1 MVGSSRG
8 PKNPPSLDVGSVKN
22 ANTNYVAKEFL
33 FNDQQV
39 RTVVRDGEPWF
50 VGKDVAEILGYSD
63 TAQAVRKRID
73 DEDKGVVEMTTPGGK
88 QNMVVINES
97 GLYSLILSSK
107 LSTAKEFKR
116 WVTSEVLP
124 TIRKH
129 GAYMDTDIIEKTLTN
144 PDFIIQ
150 LATTLKEEKQ
160 RRMEAE
166 AKIAADEHKVDFYN
180 AVGSTSAT
188 LTVERFAKLVTEKL
202 GIQTGRNRMFQWLR
216 KNGFLQANNMPYQR
230 YINNGWFK
238 TYEVIKA
245 GHAFTVPSITGKG
258 QQKLFEKFAA
268 EA

>member
-1 MVGSSRG
+1 M
-8 PKNPPSLDVGSVKN
+8 N
-22 ANTNYVAKEFL
+22 ANTNYVTKEFL

-50 VGKDVAEILGYSD
+50 VGKDVAIVLGYGNTKDALLSH
-63 TAQAVRKRID
+63 ID
-73 DEDKGVVEMTTPGGK
+73 EEDRAILQRSENATFEIPNRGLTI
-88 QNMVVINES
+88 INES
-97 GLYSLILSSK
+97 GLYSLIVSSK
-107 LSTAKEFKR
+107 LPTAKDFKR

-129 GAYMDTDIIEKTLTN
+129 GAYMDTDIIEKSLAD
-144 PDFIIQ
+144 PDFLIQ

-160 RRMEAE
+160 RRMNAE

-202 GIQTGRNRMFQWLR
+202 GIKTGRNRMFQWLR

>member
-1 MVGSSRG
+1 M
-8 PKNPPSLDVGSVKN
+8 N
-22 ANTNYVAKEFL
+22 ANTNYVTKEFL

-50 VGKDVAEILGYSD
+50 VGKDVASILGYRD
-63 TAQAVRKRID
+63 LNKAIAMHVD
-73 DEDKGVVEMTTPGGK
+73 EEDKLNDKTSSSFGLNLGQRGGWF
-88 QNMVVINES
+88 INES
-97 GLYSLILSSK
+97 GLYGLIMSSK
-107 LSTAKEFKR
+107 LPTAKDFKR

-129 GAYMDTDIIEKTLTN
+129 GAYMDMDVIEKTLTN

-188 LTVERFAKLVTEKL
+188 LTIERFAKLVTEKL

-216 KNGFLQANNMPYQR
+216 KNGYLQANNMPYQR

-238 TYEVIKA
+238 TYEVVKA

>member
-1 MVGSSRG
+1 M
-8 PKNPPSLDVGSVKN
+8 N
-22 ANTNYVAKEFL
+22 ANTNYVTKEFL

-50 VGKDVAEILGYSD
+50 VGADVANILGYKNS
-63 TAQAVRKRID
+63 RKALID
-73 DEDKGVVEMTTPGGK
+73 HVDEEDKGVTKCDTLGGK
-88 QNMVVINES
+88 QNLSVINES
-97 GLYSLILSSK
+97 GLYSLIVASK
-107 LSTAKEFKR
+107 LPTAKEFKR

-129 GAYMDTDIIEKTLTN
+129 GAYMDTDIIEKSLAD
-144 PDFIIQ
+144 PDFLIQ

-160 RRMEAE
+160 RRLEAE
-166 AKIAADEHKVDFYN
+166 AKIAADEHKVDFYD

-188 LTVERFAKLVTEKL
+188 LTIERFAKLVTEKL
-202 GIQTGRNRMFQWLR
+202 GINTGRNRMFQWLR
-216 KNGFLQANNMPYQR
+216 KNGYLQANNMPYQR

-238 TYEVIKA
+238 TYEVVKA

>member
-1 MVGSSRG
+1 M
-8 PKNPPSLDVGSVKN
+8 N
-22 ANTNYVAKEFL
+22 ANTNYVTKEFI

-50 VGKDVAEILGYSD
+50 VGKDVADILGYKNQRD
-63 TAQAVRKRID
+63 ALAKHVD
-73 DEDKGVVEMTTPGGK
+73 DEDKNSVAIRDGIQGNPNK
-88 QNMVVINES
+88 VVINES
-97 GLYSLILSSK
+97 GLYSLIVASK
-107 LSTAKEFKR
+107 LPTAKVFKR

-129 GAYMDTDIIEKTLTN
+129 GAYMDTDIIEKSLAD
-144 PDFIIQ
+144 PDFLIQ

-188 LTVERFAKLVTEKL
+188 LTIKRFAKLVTEKL

-238 TYEVIKA
+238 TYEVVKA

>member
-1 MVGSSRG
+1 M
-8 PKNPPSLDVGSVKN
+8 N
-22 ANTNYVAKEFL
+22 ANTNYVTKEFL

-50 VGKDVAEILGYSD
+50 VGKDVAIVLGYGNTKDALLSH
-63 TAQAVRKRID
+63 ID
-73 DEDKGVVEMTTPGGK
+73 EEDRAILQRSENATFEIPNRGLTI
-88 QNMVVINES
+88 INES
-97 GLYSLILSSK
+97 GLYSLIVASK
-107 LSTAKEFKR
+107 LPTAKDFKR

-129 GAYMDTDIIEKTLTN
+129 GAYMDMDVIEKTLTN

-166 AKIAADEHKVDFYN
+166 SKIAADEHKVDFYN
-180 AVGSTSAT
+180 AVGNTSAT
-188 LTVERFAKLVTEKL
+188 LTIERFAKLVTEKL

-216 KNGFLQANNMPYQR
+216 KNGYLQANNMPYQR

-238 TYEVIKA
+238 TYEVVKA

>member
-1 MVGSSRG
+1 M
-8 PKNPPSLDVGSVKN
+8 N
-22 ANTNYVAKEFL
+22 ANTNYVTKEFL

-50 VGKDVAEILGYSD
+50 VGKDVADILKYTN
-63 TAQAVRKRID
+63 TAKAIRDHVD
-73 DEDKGVVEMTTPGGK
+73 AEDKLTERFVLAG
-88 QNMVVINES
+88 QNRNVIVINES
-97 GLYSLILSSK
+97 GHYSLIVASK
-107 LSTAKEFKR
+107 LPTAKDFKR

-129 GAYMDTDIIEKTLTN
+129 GAYMDMDVIEKTLTN

-180 AVGSTSAT
+180 AVGNTSAT
-188 LTVERFAKLVTEKL
+188 LTIERFAKLVTEKL

-216 KNGFLQANNMPYQR
+216 KNGYLQANNMPYQR
-230 YINNGWFK
+230 YINNG
-238 TYEVIKA
+238 
-245 GHAFTVPSITGKG
+245 
-258 QQKLFEKFAA
+258 
-268 EA
+268 

>member
-1 MVGSSRG
+1 M
-8 PKNPPSLDVGSVKN
+8 N
-22 ANTNYVAKEFL
+22 ANTNYVTKEFL

-50 VGKDVAEILGYSD
+50 VGKDVAIVLGYGNTKDALLSH
-63 TAQAVRKRID
+63 ID
-73 DEDKGVVEMTTPGGK
+73 EEDRAILQRSENATFEIPNRGLTI
-88 QNMVVINES
+88 INES
-97 GLYSLILSSK
+97 GLYSLIVSSK
-107 LSTAKEFKR
+107 LPTAKEFKR

-129 GAYMDTDIIEKTLTN
+129 GAYMDMDVIEKALTN

-150 LATTLKEEKQ
+150 MATTLKEEKK

-188 LTVERFAKLVTEKL
+188 LTIERFAKLVTEKL

>member
-1 MVGSSRG
+1 M
-8 PKNPPSLDVGSVKN
+8 N
-22 ANTNYVAKEFL
+22 ANTNYVTKELL

-50 VGKDVAEILGYSD
+50 VGKDVADILGYSD

-88 QNMVVINES
+88 QNMIVINES

-107 LSTAKEFKR
+107 LPTAKAFKR
-116 WVTSEVLP
+116 WVTFEVLP

-129 GAYMDTDIIEKTLTN
+129 GAYMDTDIIEKSLAD
-144 PDFIIQ
+144 PDFLIQ

-166 AKIAADEHKVDFYN
+166 AKIAADEHKVDFYD
-180 AVGSTSAT
+180 AVGNTSAT

-202 GIQTGRNRMFQWLR
+202 GINTGRNRMFQWLR

>member
-1 MVGSSRG
+1 M
-8 PKNPPSLDVGSVKN
+8 N
-22 ANTNYVAKEFL
+22 ANTNYVTKEFL

-50 VGKDVAEILGYSD
+50 VGKDVASILGYRD
-63 TAQAVRKRID
+63 TADALKKHVD
-73 DEDKGVVEMTTPGGK
+73 LEDKGVGEMPTPGGK
-88 QNMVVINES
+88 QKVKIINES
-97 GLYSLILSSK
+97 GLYSLIVSSK
-107 LSTAKEFKR
+107 LPTAKAFKR

-129 GAYMDTDIIEKTLTN
+129 GAYMDTDIIEKSLAD
-144 PDFIIQ
+144 PDFLIQ

-166 AKIAADEHKVDFYN
+166 AKIAADEHKVDFYD
-180 AVGSTSAT
+180 AVGSTAAT

-202 GIQTGRNRMFQWLR
+202 GINTGRNRMFQWLR

>member
-1 MVGSSRG
+1 M
-8 PKNPPSLDVGSVKN
+8 N
-22 ANTNYVAKEFL
+22 ANTNYVTKEFL

-50 VGKDVAEILGYSD
+50 VGKDVAIVLGYGNTKDALLSH
-63 TAQAVRKRID
+63 ID
-73 DEDKGVVEMTTPGGK
+73 EEDRAILQRSENATFEIPNRGLTI
-88 QNMVVINES
+88 INES
-97 GLYSLILSSK
+97 GLYSLIVSSK
-107 LSTAKEFKR
+107 LPTAKDFKR

-129 GAYMDTDIIEKTLTN
+129 GAYMDMDVIEKALTN

>member
-1 MVGSSRG
+1 M
-8 PKNPPSLDVGSVKN
+8 N
-22 ANTNYVAKEFL
+22 ANTNYVTKEFL

-50 VGKDVAEILGYSD
+50 VGKDVAIVLGYGNTKDALLSH
-63 TAQAVRKRID
+63 ID
-73 DEDKGVVEMTTPGGK
+73 EEDRAILQRSENATFEIPNRGLTI
-88 QNMVVINES
+88 INES
-97 GLYSLILSSK
+97 GLYSLIVSSK
-107 LSTAKEFKR
+107 LPTAKEFKR

-129 GAYMDTDIIEKTLTN
+129 GAYMDMDVIEKALTN

-150 LATTLKEEKQ
+150 MATTLKEEKQ

-166 AKIAADEHKVDFYN
+166 AKIAADEHKVDFYT

-188 LTVERFAKLVTEKL
+188 LTIERFAKLVTEKL

>member
-1 MVGSSRG
+1 M
-8 PKNPPSLDVGSVKN
+8 N
-22 ANTNYVAKEFL
+22 ANTNYVTKEFL

-50 VGKDVAEILGYSD
+50 VGKDVADILGYKNQRD
-63 TAQAVRKRID
+63 ALAKHVD
-73 DEDKGVVEMTTPGGK
+73 DEDKNSVAIRDGIKGNPNK
-88 QNMVVINES
+88 VVINES
-97 GLYSLILSSK
+97 GLYSLIVASK
-107 LSTAKEFKR
+107 LPTAKVFKR

-129 GAYMDTDIIEKTLTN
+129 GAYMDTDIIEKSLTD
-144 PDFIIQ
+144 PDFLIQ

>member
-1 MVGSSRG
+1 M
-8 PKNPPSLDVGSVKN
+8 N
-22 ANTNYVAKEFL
+22 ANTNYVTKEFL

-107 LSTAKEFKR
+107 LPTAKEFKR

-129 GAYMDTDIIEKTLTN
+129 GAYMDTDIIEKSLAD
-144 PDFIIQ
+144 PDFLIQ

-160 RRMEAE
+160 RRLEAE

-180 AVGSTSAT
+180 AVGNTSAT

-202 GIQTGRNRMFQWLR
+202 GINTGRNRMFQWLR
-216 KNGFLQANNMPYQR
+216 KNGYLQANNMPYQR

>member
-1 MVGSSRG
+1 M
-8 PKNPPSLDVGSVKN
+8 N
-22 ANTNYVAKEFL
+22 ANTNYVTKEFL

-50 VGKDVAEILGYSD
+50 VGKDVADILGYSD

-107 LSTAKEFKR
+107 LSTAKAFKR

-129 GAYMDTDIIEKTLTN
+129 GAYMDTDIIEKSLAD
-144 PDFIIQ
+144 PDFLIQ

-166 AKIAADEHKVDFYN
+166 AKIAADEHKVDFYD

-202 GIQTGRNRMFQWLR
+202 GINTGRNRMFQWLR

-245 GHAFTVPSITGKG
+245 GHVFTVPSITGKG

>member
-1 MVGSSRG
+1 M
-8 PKNPPSLDVGSVKN
+8 N
-22 ANTNYVAKEFL
+22 ANTNYVTKKFL

-50 VGKDVAEILGYSD
+50 VGKDVAIVLGYGNTKDALLSH
-63 TAQAVRKRID
+63 ID
-73 DEDKGVVEMTTPGGK
+73 EEDRAILQRSENATFEIPNRGLTI
-88 QNMVVINES
+88 INES
-97 GLYSLILSSK
+97 GLYSLIVSSK
-107 LSTAKEFKR
+107 LPTAKDFKR

-129 GAYMDTDIIEKTLTN
+129 GAYMDTDIIEKSLAD
-144 PDFIIQ
+144 PDFLIQ

-166 AKIAADEHKVDFYN
+166 AKIAADEHKVDFYD

-202 GIQTGRNRMFQWLR
+202 GINTGRNRMFQWLR

-245 GHAFTVPSITGKG
+245 GHVFTVPSITGKG

>member
-1 MVGSSRG
+1 M
-8 PKNPPSLDVGSVKN
+8 N
-22 ANTNYVAKEFL
+22 ANTNYVTKEFF

-50 VGKDVAEILGYSD
+50 VGKDVAIVLGYGNTKDALLSH
-63 TAQAVRKRID
+63 ID
-73 DEDKGVVEMTTPGGK
+73 EEDRAILQRSENATFEIPNRGLTI
-88 QNMVVINES
+88 INES
-97 GLYSLILSSK
+97 GLYSLIVASK
-107 LSTAKEFKR
+107 LPTAKEFKR

-129 GAYMDTDIIEKTLTN
+129 GAYMDMDVIEKTLTN

-160 RRMEAE
+160 RRLEAE

-180 AVGSTSAT
+180 AVGNTSAT
-188 LTVERFAKLVTEKL
+188 LTIERFAKLVTEKL
-202 GIQTGRNRMFQWLR
+202 GINTGRNRMFQWLR
-216 KNGFLQANNMPYQR
+216 KNGYLQANNMPYQR

-238 TYEVIKA
+238 TYEVVKA

>member
-1 MVGSSRG
+1 M
-8 PKNPPSLDVGSVKN
+8 N
-22 ANTNYVAKEFL
+22 ANTNFVTKEF
-33 FNDQQV
+33 FFDSQQV

-50 VGKDVAEILGYSD
+50 VGKDVAKILGYTNPSKALAD
-63 TAQAVRKRID
+63 HID
-73 DEDKGVVEMTTPGGK
+73 SEDKLNNVSLSSLGQRGGWL
-88 QNMVVINES
+88 INES
-97 GLYSLILSSK
+97 GLYSLIVASK
-107 LSTAKEFKR
+107 LPTAKNFKR

-129 GAYMDTDIIEKTLTN
+129 GAYMDTDIIEKSLAD
-144 PDFIIQ
+144 PDFLIQ

-166 AKIAADEHKVDFYN
+166 AKAAKAQAKIAADEHKVDFYD

-188 LTVERFAKLVTEKL
+188 LTIERFAKLVTEKL
-202 GIQTGRNRMFQWLR
+202 GINTGRNRMFQWLR

-238 TYEVIKA
+238 TYEVVKA

>member
-1 MVGSSRG
+1 M
-8 PKNPPSLDVGSVKN
+8 N
-22 ANTNYVAKEFL
+22 ANTNYVTKEFL

-50 VGKDVAEILGYSD
+50 VGKDVADILGYKNQRD
-63 TAQAVRKRID
+63 ALAKHVD
-73 DEDKGVVEMTTPGGK
+73 DEDKNSVAIRDGIQGNPNK
-88 QNMVVINES
+88 VVINES
-97 GLYSLILSSK
+97 GLYSLIVASK
-107 LSTAKEFKR
+107 LPTAKVFKR

-129 GAYMDTDIIEKTLTN
+129 GAYMDTDIIEKSLTD
-144 PDFIIQ
+144 PDFLIQ

-166 AKIAADEHKVDFYN
+166 AKIAADEHKVDFYD

-202 GIQTGRNRMFQWLR
+202 GINTGRNRMFQWLR

>member
-1 MVGSSRG
+1 M
-8 PKNPPSLDVGSVKN
+8 N
-22 ANTNYVAKEFL
+22 ANTNYVTKEFL

-50 VGKDVAEILGYSD
+50 VGKDVADILGYSD

-107 LSTAKEFKR
+107 LPTAKAFKC

-129 GAYMDTDIIEKTLTN
+129 GAYMDTDIIEKSLAD
-144 PDFIIQ
+144 PDFLIQ

-166 AKIAADEHKVDFYN
+166 AKIAADEHKVDFYD
-180 AVGSTSAT
+180 AVGNTSAT

-202 GIQTGRNRMFQWLR
+202 GINTGRNRMFQWLR

>member
-1 MVGSSRG
+1 M
-8 PKNPPSLDVGSVKN
+8 N
-22 ANTNYVAKEFL
+22 ANTNYVTKEFL

-63 TAQAVRKRID
+63 TAQAVRKRSD
-73 DEDKGVVEMTTPGGK
+73 DDDIGVVEMTTPGGK

-107 LSTAKEFKR
+107 LPTAKAFKR

-129 GAYMDTDIIEKTLTN
+129 GAYMDTDIIEKSLAD
-144 PDFIIQ
+144 PDFLIQ
-150 LATTLKEEKQ
+150 LATTLKEEKP

-166 AKIAADEHKVDFYN
+166 AKIAADEHKVDFYD
-180 AVGSTSAT
+180 AVGNTSAT

-202 GIQTGRNRMFQWLR
+202 GINTGRNRMFQWLR

>member
-1 MVGSSRG
+1 M
-8 PKNPPSLDVGSVKN
+8 N
-22 ANTNYVAKEFL
+22 ANTNYVTKEFL
-33 FNDQQV
+33 FNDHQV

-50 VGKDVAEILGYSD
+50 VGKDVAIVLGYGNTKDALLSH
-63 TAQAVRKRID
+63 ID
-73 DEDKGVVEMTTPGGK
+73 EEDRSILQRSENATFEIPNRGLTI
-88 QNMVVINES
+88 INES
-97 GLYSLILSSK
+97 GLYSLIVSSK
-107 LSTAKEFKR
+107 LPTAKDFKR

-129 GAYMDTDIIEKTLTN
+129 GAYMDTDIIEKSLAD
-144 PDFIIQ
+144 PDFLIQ

>member
-1 MVGSSRG
+1 M
-8 PKNPPSLDVGSVKN
+8 N
-22 ANTNYVAKEFL
+22 ANTNYVTKEFI

-50 VGKDVAEILGYSD
+50 VGKDVADILGYKNQRD
-63 TAQAVRKRID
+63 ALAKHVD
-73 DEDKGVVEMTTPGGK
+73 DEDKNSVAIRDGIQGNPNK
-88 QNMVVINES
+88 VVINES
-97 GLYSLILSSK
+97 GLYGLIVASK
-107 LSTAKEFKR
+107 LPTAKVFKR

-129 GAYMDTDIIEKTLTN
+129 GAYMDTDIIEKSLAD
-144 PDFIIQ
+144 PDFLIQ

-166 AKIAADEHKVDFYN
+166 AKIAADEHKVDFYD
-180 AVGSTSAT
+180 AVGNTSAT

>member
-1 MVGSSRG
+1 M
-8 PKNPPSLDVGSVKN
+8 N
-22 ANTNYVAKEFL
+22 ANTNYVTKEFL

-50 VGKDVAEILGYSD
+50 VGKDVAKILGYTNPSKALAD
-63 TAQAVRKRID
+63 HVD
-73 DEDKGVVEMTTPGGK
+73 SEDKLNNVSLSSLGQRGGWL
-88 QNMVVINES
+88 INES
-97 GLYSLILSSK
+97 GLYSLIVSSK
-107 LSTAKEFKR
+107 LPTAKAFKR

-129 GAYMDTDIIEKTLTN
+129 GAYMDTDIIEKSLAD
-144 PDFIIQ
+144 PDFLIQ

>member
-1 MVGSSRG
+1 M
-8 PKNPPSLDVGSVKN
+8 N
-22 ANTNYVAKEFL
+22 ANTNYVTKEFL

-50 VGKDVAEILGYSD
+50 VGKDVADILGYKNQRD
-63 TAQAVRKRID
+63 ALAKHVD
-73 DEDKGVVEMTTPGGK
+73 DEDKNSVAIRDGIQGNPNK
-88 QNMVVINES
+88 VVINES
-97 GLYSLILSSK
+97 GLYSLIVASK
-107 LSTAKEFKR
+107 LPTAKDFKR

-129 GAYMDTDIIEKTLTN
+129 GAYMDMDVIEKTLTN

-166 AKIAADEHKVDFYN
+166 AKIAANEHKVDFYN
-180 AVGSTSAT
+180 AVGNTSAT
-188 LTVERFAKLVTEKL
+188 LTIERFAKLVTEKL

-216 KNGFLQANNMPYQR
+216 KNGYLQANNMPYQR

-238 TYEVIKA
+238 TYEVVKA

-258 QQKLFEKFAA
+258 QQKLFEKCVA

>member
-1 MVGSSRG
+1 MKQESPGFIRG
-8 PKNPPSLDVGSVKN
+8 ECQV
-22 ANTNYVAKEFL
+22 TKEFL

-50 VGKDVAEILGYSD
+50 VGKDVAIVLGYGNTKDALLSH
-63 TAQAVRKRID
+63 ID
-73 DEDKGVVEMTTPGGK
+73 EEDRTILQRSENATFEIPNRGLTI
-88 QNMVVINES
+88 INES
-97 GLYSLILSSK
+97 GLYSLIVSSK
-107 LSTAKEFKR
+107 LPTAKDFKR

-129 GAYMDTDIIEKTLTN
+129 GAYMDTDIIEKSLAD
-144 PDFIIQ
+144 PDFLIQ

-238 TYEVIKA
+238 TYEVITA

>member
-1 MVGSSRG
+1 M
-8 PKNPPSLDVGSVKN
+8 N
-22 ANTNYVAKEFL
+22 ANTNYVTKEFL

-50 VGKDVAEILGYSD
+50 VGKDVAIVLGYGNTKDALLSH
-63 TAQAVRKRID
+63 ID
-73 DEDKGVVEMTTPGGK
+73 EEDRAILQRSENATFEIPNRGLTS
-88 QNMVVINES
+88 INES
-97 GLYSLILSSK
+97 GLYSLIVSSK
-107 LSTAKEFKR
+107 LPTAKEFKR

-129 GAYMDTDIIEKTLTN
+129 GAYMDMDVIEKTLTN

-188 LTVERFAKLVTEKL
+188 LTIERFAKLVTEKL
-202 GIQTGRNRMFQWLR
+202 GINTGRNRMFQWLR

>member
-1 MVGSSRG
+1 M
-8 PKNPPSLDVGSVKN
+8 N
-22 ANTNYVAKEFL
+22 ANTNYVTKEFL

-50 VGKDVAEILGYSD
+50 VGKDVAIVLGYGNTKDALLSH
-63 TAQAVRKRID
+63 ID
-73 DEDKGVVEMTTPGGK
+73 EEDRAILQRSENATFEIPNRGLTI
-88 QNMVVINES
+88 INES
-97 GLYSLILSSK
+97 GLYSLIVSSK
-107 LSTAKEFKR
+107 LPTAKEFKR

-129 GAYMDTDIIEKTLTN
+129 GAYMDMDVIEKALTN

-150 LATTLKEEKQ
+150 MATTLKEEKQ

-188 LTVERFAKLVTEKL
+188 LTIERFAKLVTEKL

-216 KNGFLQANNMPYQR
+216 KNGFLKANNMPYQR

-238 TYEVIKA
+238 TYEVVKA

>member
-1 MVGSSRG
+1 M
-8 PKNPPSLDVGSVKN
+8 N
-22 ANTNYVAKEFL
+22 ANTNYVTKEFL

-50 VGKDVAEILGYSD
+50 VGKDVAIVLGYGNTKDALLSH
-63 TAQAVRKRID
+63 ID
-73 DEDKGVVEMTTPGGK
+73 EEDRAILQRSENATFEIPNRGLTI
-88 QNMVVINES
+88 INES
-97 GLYSLILSSK
+97 GLYSLIVSSK
-107 LSTAKEFKR
+107 LPTAKDFKR

-129 GAYMDTDIIEKTLTN
+129 GAYMDTDIIEKSLAD
-144 PDFIIQ
+144 PDFLIQ

-230 YINNGWFK
+230 YITNGWFK

>member
-1 MVGSSRG
+1 M
-8 PKNPPSLDVGSVKN
+8 N
-22 ANTNYVAKEFL
+22 ANTNYVTKEFL

-50 VGKDVAEILGYSD
+50 VGKDVAIVLGYGNTKDALLSH
-63 TAQAVRKRID
+63 ID
-73 DEDKGVVEMTTPGGK
+73 EEDRAILQRSENATFEIPNRGLTI
-88 QNMVVINES
+88 INES
-97 GLYSLILSSK
+97 GLYSLIVSSK
-107 LSTAKEFKR
+107 LPTAKEFKR

-129 GAYMDTDIIEKTLTN
+129 GAYMDMDVIEKALTN

-180 AVGSTSAT
+180 AVGNTSAT
-188 LTVERFAKLVTEKL
+188 LTIERFAKLVTEKL

-216 KNGFLQANNMPYQR
+216 KNGYLQANNMPYQR

-238 TYEVIKA
+238 TYEVVKA

>member
-1 MVGSSRG
+1 M
-8 PKNPPSLDVGSVKN
+8 N
-22 ANTNYVAKEFL
+22 ANTNYVTKEFL

-39 RTVVRDGEPWF
+39 HTVVRDGEPWF
-50 VGKDVAEILGYSD
+50 VGADVAGILGYKNP
-63 TAQAVRKRID
+63 RKALID
-73 DEDKGVVEMTTPGGK
+73 HVDEEDRNTVTIRYGIKGNPNKT
-88 QNMVVINES
+88 VINES
-97 GLYSLILSSK
+97 GLYSLIVASK
-107 LSTAKEFKR
+107 LPTAKEFKR

-129 GAYMDTDIIEKTLTN
+129 GAYMDTDIIEKSLAD
-144 PDFIIQ
+144 PDFLIQ

-160 RRMEAE
+160 RRLEAE
-166 AKIAADEHKVDFYN
+166 AKAAEAQAKIAADEHKVDFYN

-188 LTVERFAKLVTEKL
+188 LTIERFAKLVTEKL

-238 TYEVIKA
+238 TYEVVKA

>member
-1 MVGSSRG
+1 M
-8 PKNPPSLDVGSVKN
+8 N
-22 ANTNYVAKEFL
+22 ANTNYVTKEFL

-107 LSTAKEFKR
+107 LPTAKEFKR

-129 GAYMDTDIIEKTLTN
+129 GAYMDTDIIEKSLAD
-144 PDFIIQ
+144 PDFLIQ

-160 RRMEAE
+160 RRLEAE

-180 AVGSTSAT
+180 AVGNTSAT

-245 GHAFTVPSITGKG
+245 GHAFTAPSITGKG

>member
-1 MVGSSRG
+1 M
-8 PKNPPSLDVGSVKN
+8 N
-22 ANTNYVAKEFL
+22 ANTNYVTKEFL

-50 VGKDVAEILGYSD
+50 VGKDVAIVLGYGNTKDALLSH
-63 TAQAVRKRID
+63 ID
-73 DEDKGVVEMTTPGGK
+73 EEDRAILQRSENATFEIPNRGLTI
-88 QNMVVINES
+88 INES
-97 GLYSLILSSK
+97 GLYSLIVSSK
-107 LSTAKEFKR
+107 LPTAKDFKR

-129 GAYMDTDIIEKTLTN
+129 GAYMDTDIIEKSLAD
-144 PDFIIQ
+144 PDFLIQ

-188 LTVERFAKLVTEKL
+188 LTIERFAKLVTEKL

>member
-1 MVGSSRG
+1 M
-8 PKNPPSLDVGSVKN
+8 N
-22 ANTNYVAKEFL
+22 ANTNYVTKEFL

-50 VGKDVAEILGYSD
+50 VGKDVADILGYKNQRD
-63 TAQAVRKRID
+63 ALAKHVD
-73 DEDKGVVEMTTPGGK
+73 DEDKNSVAIRDGIQGNPNK
-88 QNMVVINES
+88 VVINES
-97 GLYSLILSSK
+97 GLYSLIVASK
-107 LSTAKEFKR
+107 LPTAKVFKR

-129 GAYMDTDIIEKTLTN
+129 GAYMDTDIIEKSLTD
-144 PDFIIQ
+144 PDFLIQ

-160 RRMEAE
+160 RRIE

>member
-1 MVGSSRG
+1 M
-8 PKNPPSLDVGSVKN
+8 N
-22 ANTNYVAKEFL
+22 ANTNYVTKEFL

-50 VGKDVAEILGYSD
+50 VGKDVAIVLGYGNTKDALLSH
-63 TAQAVRKRID
+63 ID
-73 DEDKGVVEMTTPGGK
+73 EEDRAILQRSENATFEIPNRGLTI
-88 QNMVVINES
+88 INES
-97 GLYSLILSSK
+97 GLYSLIVSSK
-107 LSTAKEFKR
+107 LPTAKDFKR

-129 GAYMDTDIIEKTLTN
+129 GAYMDTDIIEKSLAD
-144 PDFIIQ
+144 PDFLIQ

-202 GIQTGRNRMFQWLR
+202 GINTGRNRMFQWLR

>member
-1 MVGSSRG
+1 M
-8 PKNPPSLDVGSVKN
+8 N
-22 ANTNYVAKEFL
+22 ANTNYVTKEFL

-50 VGKDVAEILGYSD
+50 VGKDVAIVLGYGNTKDALLSH
-63 TAQAVRKRID
+63 ID
-73 DEDKGVVEMTTPGGK
+73 EEDRAILQRSENATFEIPNRGLTI
-88 QNMVVINES
+88 INES
-97 GLYSLILSSK
+97 GLYSLIVSSK
-107 LSTAKEFKR
+107 LPTAKEFKR

-129 GAYMDTDIIEKTLTN
+129 GAYMDMDVIEKALTN

-188 LTVERFAKLVTEKL
+188 LTIERFAKLVTDKL

>member
-1 MVGSSRG
+1 MKQESPGFIRG
-8 PKNPPSLDVGSVKN
+8 ECQV
-22 ANTNYVAKEFL
+22 TKEFL

-50 VGKDVAEILGYSD
+50 VGKDVAIVLGYGNTKDALLSH
-63 TAQAVRKRID
+63 ID
-73 DEDKGVVEMTTPGGK
+73 EEDRAILQRSENATFEIPNRGLTI
-88 QNMVVINES
+88 INES
-97 GLYSLILSSK
+97 GLYSLIVSSK
-107 LSTAKEFKR
+107 LPTAKEFKR

-129 GAYMDTDIIEKTLTN
+129 GAYMDMDVIEKALTN

-150 LATTLKEEKQ
+150 MATTLKEEKQ

-188 LTVERFAKLVTEKL
+188 LTIERFAKLVTEKL

-245 GHAFTVPSITGKG
+245 GHVFTVPSITGKG

>member
-1 MVGSSRG
+1 M
-8 PKNPPSLDVGSVKN
+8 N
-22 ANTNYVAKEFL
+22 ANTNYVTKEFL

-50 VGKDVAEILGYSD
+50 VGKDVASILGYRD
-63 TAQAVRKRID
+63 TADALKKHVD
-73 DEDKGVVEMTTPGGK
+73 LEDKGVGEMPTPGGK
-88 QNMVVINES
+88 QKVKIINES
-97 GLYSLILSSK
+97 GLYSLIVSSK
-107 LSTAKEFKR
+107 LPTAKAFKR

-129 GAYMDTDIIEKTLTN
+129 GAYMDTDIIEKSLAD
-144 PDFIIQ
+144 PDFLIQ

-188 LTVERFAKLVTEKL
+188 LTIERFAKLVTEKL
-202 GIQTGRNRMFQWLR
+202 GINTGRNRMFQWLR

>member
-1 MVGSSRG
+1 M
-8 PKNPPSLDVGSVKN
+8 N
-22 ANTNYVAKEFL
+22 ANTNYVTKEFI

-50 VGKDVAEILGYSD
+50 VGKDVADILGYKNQRD
-63 TAQAVRKRID
+63 ALAKHVD
-73 DEDKGVVEMTTPGGK
+73 DEDKNSVAIRDGIQGNPNK
-88 QNMVVINES
+88 VVINES
-97 GLYSLILSSK
+97 GLYSLIVASK
-107 LSTAKEFKR
+107 LPTAKVFKR

-129 GAYMDTDIIEKTLTN
+129 GAYMDTDIIEKSLAD
-144 PDFIIQ
+144 PDFLIQ

-166 AKIAADEHKVDFYN
+166 AKIAADEHKVDFYDAIGN
-180 AVGSTSAT
+180 TSAT